1 MAQDK
6 DPKEILK
13 KYWGYDSFRFN
24 QEAIISS
31 VLSYKDTI
39 ALLPT
44 GAGKSLCYQLPA
56 LCKSGVTVVVS
67 PLIALMID
75 QEKSLKEKGI
85 SSRIIYSGLSSQ
97 NIEIILNNCLIIGI
111 IC

>member
-1 MAQDK
+1 MVKEK

-31 VLSYKDTI
+31 VLSKKDTL

-44 GAGKSLCYQLPA
+44 GAGKSICYQIPA
-56 LCKSGVTVVVS
+56 LCKPGITIVIS
-67 PLIALMID
+67 PLVALMID
-75 QEKSLKEKGI
+75 QEKSLKAKGI
-85 SSRIIYSGLSSQ
+85 K
-97 NIEIILNNCLIIGI
+97 
-111 IC
+111 